1 MALSYKFLQEVPSK
15 LEMQCKRS
23 MYFDLILVGTVSF
36 LILPIKNLGWVAFFL
51 LNGQNPL
58 SVMKVIC

>member
-23 MYFDLILVGTVSF
+23 MYFDLILVGTVPF